1 MINAFY
7 LGVYEK
13 AHEVEEISYQ
23 VGRMYAKNLKLD
35 IGAACTSG
43 PVF

>member
-1 MINAFY
+1 MVNAFY

-13 AHEVEEISYQ
+13 AHAVEEISYQ
-23 VGRMYAKNLKLD
+23 LGRMYAKDLKLD
-35 IGAACTSG
+35 RGAACTSG